1 MGKTLTRSELYELI
15 WSHPRTSL
23 AKDFGISDVAIGKHC
38 ARLNIPGP
46 PPGYWARKKFGKAV
60 SRPLLP
66 LRLPGHPSQ
75 ITLGASERHGYWH
88 PKEDLDLPLNPPV
101 FSEAIEDQ
109 VAAALKRI
117 GCVSACRDLT
127 QPNHALL
134 KVLAAEGKR
143 REKCASR
150 DWSWDKPYFDD
161 PRHQRQLRLFNS
173 VANALSP
180 VTERIDVYVHDDWFQ
195 GLGTL
200 HFLKCRLDFGSSAL
214 ELEFGEPDDA
224 RAQRRVKGFRA
235 VAETTLR
242 VGYEGGPL
250 GILEWRDE
258 PDRKLERQLEEI
270 TAALL
275 PRAEVVLRTNA
286 QLTFERRVER
296 RAEKRRQLEAAEH
309 AREVKRLEA
318 AAAQRRKIRQQIID
332 LAEQRRKAMDIREMV
347 SALLAHP
354 DLDCEQSQVFEEW
367 RAQALKVADE
377 LDPVTRPVRDFILA
391 ISRNEPNGDYAS

>member
-1 MGKTLTRSELYELI
+1 MAKSLTRSELYELI
-15 WSHPRTSL
+15 WSQPRTTL
-23 AKDFGISDVAIGKHC
+23 AKDLGISDVAIGKHC

-60 SRPLLP
+60 SRPPLP

-109 VAAALKRI
+109 VAAALKTI

-150 DWSWDKPYFDD
+150 DWSWDKPYFDNS
-161 PRHQRQLRLFNS
+161 RHQRQLRLFNS
-173 VANALSP
+173 VANGLTP
-180 VTERIDVYVHDDWFQ
+180 VAERIDVYVHDEWFQ

-214 ELEFGEPDDA
+214 ELEFGEPDDS
-224 RAQRRVKGFRA
+224 RAKRRVKGFRT

-242 VGYEGGPL
+242 VGYDGGPL

-258 PDRKLERQLEEI
+258 PDRKLERQLETI

-286 QLTFERRVER
+286 QLAFERRVER
-296 RAEKRRQLEAAEH
+296 RAEMRRQLEAAEH

-318 AAAQRRKIRQQIID
+318 AAAQRRRIRQQIID
-332 LAEQRRKAMDIREMV
+332 LSEQRRKAMDIREMV
-347 SALLAHP
+347 SALAKSPGLAHEESMEF
-354 DLDCEQSQVFEEW
+354 DEW
-367 RAQALKVADE
+367 RTHALKVADE
-377 LDPVTRPVRDFILA
+377 LDPVTRPVRDFISA
-391 ISRNEPNGDYAS
+391 ISREGPDGGCGS